1 MQLFESYDRRIDK
14 LNSVLKQYQIAS
26 LEDARNQCKA
36 LGFDPYDIAEKIQP
50 ICFENAKWAYVL
62 GAAIALK

>member
-50 ICFENAKWAYVL
+50 I
-62 GAAIALK
+62 